1 MKTIPIAKSIGKH
14 AQKTKPEKKT
24 FFETPCPQSQQ
35 GGGDGK
41 CPSKKVE
48 WKCAQCFDIVSA
60 SVKRRVP
67 VLRLMLYSLNTALT
81 TICTALAVLHVWRT
95 FSSGATMIPME
106 TDSAP

>member
-1 MKTIPIAKSIGKH
+1 MARCKKISTAWSTRHRHNKV
-14 AQKTKPEKKT
+14 KPEKKT

-67 VLRLMLYSLNTALT
+67 VLRLMLYSLNTVST
-81 TICTALAVLHVWRT
+81 TICTALVVLHV
-95 FSSGATMIPME
+95 
-106 TDSAP
+106 